1 MTKDDAAFFQGVIG
15 KLKKEN
21 KKLKSLFKEVKEEL
35 DLDFRIDKQ
44 FKDGI
49 KNEDDVYYTFHLL
62 DLKNKLKEAA

>member
-62 DLKNKLKEAA
+62 DLKNKLKETA